1 MVGSP
6 RSTQPL
12 EGPTAARLRPT
23 PYRCWLGT
31 AAAAALLVG
40 CAVGPD
46 FTTPPTPAVGGYT
59 PEPLAQTTASADVP
73 GGEPQRLVQDLDIPA
88 QWWTLFHSPQLNA
101 LIDRA
106 LKANPNIQA
115 AQAALK
121 VALENV
127 YAQQGA
133 YLPTIDGSFQASRNK
148 SSNSIA
154 PVPANNSNV
163 YSLYTAQL
171 SLSYAPD
178 IWGLNRRQVE
188 SLQAQAES
196 QRYQLEATYV
206 TLTSNVVTAAVQE
219 ASLRAQ
225 IAATNDIIAIQQELL
240 GLLRRQQEAGAVAGI
255 DVAAQEAALAAA
267 LATLPPLQKQL
278 AQQRNALAALTG
290 AFPSEEPLE
299 RFQLTDLQ
307 LPQELP
313 VSLPAKLV
321 QQRPDVRQAEA
332 NLASASAQIGVAVAN
347 RLPNITLSA
356 LWGTQAVGAGGL
368 FGPGNAIWTLSGQ
381 IMAPLFDG
389 FTLLHRERA
398 ARAAFDQAA
407 GQYKST
413 VLGAFQNVADTLR
426 ALESDAEAVKAQDAA
441 VRAAKSQLDIA
452 RRQLELGQINYLGLL
467 NAQQTYQ
474 QAVIN
479 LAQAQANR
487 YADTAA
493 LFQALGGGWWNR
505 PDQPQT
511 ALSIRNVLP

>member
-1 MVGSP
+1 MLAS
-6 RSTQPL
+6 
-12 EGPTAARLRPT
+12 AAF
-23 PYRCWLGT
+23 LG
-31 AAAAALLVG
+31 LSG

-46 FTTPPTPAVGGYT
+46 FETPATPAVTGYT
-59 PEPLAQTTASADVP
+59 REPLAAQTASADIP
-73 GGEPQRLVQDLDIPA
+73 GGEAQRLVQGLDIPA
-88 QWWTLFHSPQLNA
+88 QWWTLFHSPELNRLVENA
-101 LIDRA
+101 I
-106 LKANPNIQA
+106 KANPSIQA

-133 YLPTIDGSFQASRNK
+133 FLPSIDGSFSPSRNK
-148 SSNSIA
+148 SSNSIS
-154 PVPANNSNV
+154 PVPANGSNV

-178 IWGLNRRQVE
+178 VWGLNRRQVE
-188 SLQAQAES
+188 SLQAQTDA
-196 QRYQLEATYV
+196 QRFQLEATYV
-206 TLTSNVVTAAVQE
+206 TLTSNVVTAAIQE

-225 IAATNDIIAIQQELL
+225 IDATRDIIRIQNELL
-240 GLLRRQQEAGAVAGI
+240 DLLRRQLQAGAVAGI

-267 LATLPPLQKQL
+267 LATLPPLEKQL
-278 AQQRNALAALTG
+278 AQQRDALAALIG
-290 AFPSEEPLE
+290 AFPSEEPSE
-299 RFQLTDLQ
+299 QFQLASLS
-307 LPQELP
+307 LPQDLP

-321 QQRPDVRQAEA
+321 QQRPDVRAAEA
-332 NLASASAQIGVAVAN
+332 NLQSASAQIGVAVAN
-347 RLPNITLSA
+347 RLPNLTLSA
-356 LWGTQAVGAGGL
+356 LWGTQAISAGGL

-381 IMAPLFDG
+381 LLAPLFDG

-398 ARAAFDQAA
+398 SRAAFDQAA
-407 GQYKST
+407 AQYKST

-426 ALESDAEAVKAQDAA
+426 ALQSDADAVKAQDAA
-441 VRAAKSQLDIA
+441 KRAAETSLSIS
-452 RRQLELGQINYLGLL
+452 RRQLELGQINYLSLL
-467 NAQQTYQ
+467 NAQQTYL

>member
-1 MVGSP
+1 VAV
-6 RSTQPL
+6 L
-12 EGPTAARLRPT
+12 
-23 PYRCWLGT
+23 
-31 AAAAALLVG
+31 ALSG

-46 FTTPPTPAVGGYT
+46 FETPAAPTVTGYT
-59 PEPLAQTTASADVP
+59 RESLATQTASAEVR
-73 GGEPQRLVQDLDIPA
+73 GGESQRLVQDLDIPA
-88 QWWTLFHSPQLNA
+88 QWWTLFHSPELNR
-101 LIDRA
+101 LVERA
-106 LKANPNIQA
+106 IKANPNVQA

-133 YLPTIDGSFQASRNK
+133 FFPTIEGSFSPSRNK

-178 IWGLNRRQVE
+178 VWGLNRRQVE
-188 SLQAQAES
+188 SLQAQAEA
-196 QRYQLEATYV
+196 QRFQLEATYV
-206 TLTSNVVTAAVQE
+206 TLTSNVVTAAILE

-225 IAATNDIIAIQQELL
+225 IDATRDIIKIQNELL
-240 GLLRRQQEAGAVAGI
+240 DLLHRQLQAGAVAGI
-255 DVAAQEAALAAA
+255 DVAAQEAALAVA
-267 LATLPPLQKQL
+267 LATLPPLEKQL
-278 AQQRNALAALTG
+278 AQQRDALAALIG
-290 AFPSEEPLE
+290 AFPSEEPPE
-299 RFQLTDLQ
+299 QFQLASLT
-307 LPQELP
+307 LPQDLP

-321 QQRPDVRQAEA
+321 QQRPDVRAAEA
-332 NLASASAQIGVAVAN
+332 NLQSASAQIGVAVAN
-347 RLPNITLSA
+347 RLPNLTLSA
-356 LWGTQAVGAGGL
+356 LWGTQAVSAGSL

-381 IMAPLFDG
+381 LLAPLFDG

-398 ARAAFDQAA
+398 ARATFDQAA
-407 GQYKST
+407 AQYKST

-426 ALESDAEAVKAQDAA
+426 ALQSDADAVKAQDAA
-441 VRAAKSQLDIA
+441 VRAAKTSLDIS
-452 RRQLELGQINYLGLL
+452 RRQLELGQINYLSLL
-467 NAQQTYQ
+467 NAQQTYL

-511 ALSIRNVLP
+511 AQSIMNVLP

>member
-1 MVGSP
+1 MRASDAPIPASNPTIYKGSTLASCAP
-6 RSTQPL
+6 K
-12 EGPTAARLRPT
+12 
-23 PYRCWLGT
+23 WL
-31 AAAAALLVG
+31 ALAALAALAG

-46 FTTPPTPAVGGYT
+46 FETPAPPAVSGYT
-59 PEPLAQTTASADVP
+59 REPLPAQTTSADIP
-73 GGEPQRLVQDLDIPA
+73 GGEAQRLVRDLDIPA
-88 QWWTLFHSPQLNA
+88 QWWTLFHSPDLNR
-101 LIDRA
+101 LIERA
-106 LKANPNIQA
+106 IKANPTIQS

-133 YLPTIDGSFQASRNK
+133 FFPSIDGSFSPSRNK

-154 PVPANNSNV
+154 PVPSNNTNV

-188 SLQAQAES
+188 SLQAQADA
-196 QRYQLEATYV
+196 QRFQLEATYV
-206 TLTSNVVTAAVQE
+206 TLTANVVTAAVQE

-225 IAATNDIIAIQQELL
+225 IDATRDIIKIQRDLL
-240 GLLRRQQEAGAVAGI
+240 DLLHRQLQAGAVAGL

-267 LATLPPLQKQL
+267 LATLPPLEKQL
-278 AQQRNALAALTG
+278 AQQRDALAALIG
-290 AFPSEEPLE
+290 AFPSEEPAE
-299 RFQLTDLQ
+299 QFQLSSLT
-307 LPQELP
+307 LPQDLP

-332 NLASASAQIGVAVAN
+332 NLRSASAQIGVAVAN
-347 RLPNITLSA
+347 RLPNLTLSA
-356 LWGTQAVGAGGL
+356 LWGTQAVSAGGL
-368 FGPGNAIWTLSGQ
+368 FGPGNGIWTLSGQ
-381 IMAPLFDG
+381 VMAPIFDG

-407 GQYKST
+407 AEYKST

-426 ALESDAEAVKAQDAA
+426 ALQSDADAVRAQDAA
-441 VRAAKSQLDIA
+441 ERAAKTSLDIT
-452 RRQLELGQINYLGLL
+452 RRQLELGQINYLSLL
-467 NAQQTYQ
+467 NAEQTYL